1 MKKLIATLL
10 LLPLIPLTYSV
21 ATAQNAP
28 QGDAAKGKAIWEDR
42 ACLNCH
48 GGVGEGAFGPDL
60 AGRGLNFAQFKRAVQ
75 QPWGIMPAFPQF
87 PDQELADLAAYFGTL
102 PKVATPGKWRF
113 ETPANA
119 TTGQAIAYNM
129 GCVQCHGQFLNG
141 PRDDFGAVNADM
153 AWFRRMVYQH
163 VNEIQVHRRELGNP
177 ENRPNMGNFSPV
189 RLYDAQLQEIYNW
202 IKNDLGFR
210 VPMRGRLSA
219 GTPAANGVT
228 YKLDVDNFGLPGKG
242 LTAEEITVRVQI
254 PTGATVVSTTGAG
267 YQGVKM
273 DNEAKAQFAEW
284 TVARLAP
291 KQVQNYTITLSKAG
305 TQQDNVR
312 GQIRWGKPVVKGPNP
327 WDQANI
333 APAPLS

>member
-28 QGDAAKGKAIWEDR
+28 QGDAAKGKANWEDR
-42 ACLNCH
+42 ACMNCH

-60 AGRGLNFAQFKRAVQ
+60 AGRGLSFAQFKKAVHE
-75 QPWGIMPAFPQF
+75 PWGIMPAFPQF
-87 PDQELADLAAYFGTL
+87 TDQELADFTAYFASL

-113 ETPANA
+113 EVPANA
-119 TTGQAIAYNM
+119 TPGQSLAYNL
-129 GCVQCHGQFLNG
+129 GCVQCHGPFLNG
-141 PRDDFGAVNADM
+141 PRDDFGAVDADM
-153 AWFRRMVYQH
+153 NWFRGQVFDH
-163 VNEIQVHRRELGNP
+163 VNQVQLHRRSLGNP
-177 ENRPNMGNFSPV
+177 EPRPNMGNFN
-189 RLYDAQLQEIYNW
+189 RNRIHDAQLTEIYNW
-202 IKNDLGFR
+202 IKNDLKFR

-228 YKLDVDNFGLPGKG
+228 YKLDVDNYGMPGKG

-254 PTGATVVSTTGAG
+254 PAGATVVSTTGAG

-284 TVARLAP
+284 TIARLGP
-291 KQVQNYTITLSKAG
+291 KQVQNYTITLSRAG

-312 GQIRWGKPVVKGPNP
+312 GQVRWGKPVVKGQNP

>member
-1 MKKLIATLL
+1 MKKLIAALF
-10 LLPLIPLTYSV
+10 LLPLLPLTYSV

-28 QGDAAKGKAIWEDR
+28 QGNVAAGKANWEDR
-42 ACLNCH
+42 ACMNCH
-48 GGVGEGAFGPDL
+48 GGLGEGAFGPDL
-60 AGRGLNFAQFKRAVQ
+60 AGRGLSFAQFKKAVHE
-75 QPWGIMPAFPQF
+75 PWGIMPAFPQF
-87 PDQELADLAAYFGTL
+87 TDQELADFTAYFASL
-102 PKVATPGKWRF
+102 PKVATTGKWRF
-113 ETPANA
+113 EVPASATP
-119 TTGQAIAYNM
+119 GQSLAYNL
-129 GCVQCHGQFLNG
+129 GCVQCHGPFLNG
-141 PRDDFGAVNADM
+141 PRDDFGAIDADFN
-153 AWFRRMVYQH
+153 WFKGQVFDH
-163 VNEIQVHRRELGNP
+163 VNQIQLHRRSLGNP
-177 ENRPNMGNFSPV
+177 EPRPNMGNFN
-189 RLYDAQLQEIYNW
+189 RTRIHDAQLQEIYNW
-202 IKNDLGFR
+202 IKSDLGFR

-228 YKLDVDNFGLPGKG
+228 YKLDVDNYGMPGKG

-254 PTGATVVSTTGAG
+254 PTGVNVVSATGAG

-284 TVARLAP
+284 TIARLGP

-312 GQIRWGKPVVKGPNP
+312 GQVRWGKPVVKGPNP